1 MLSVYF
7 HAIVTDLFRPFLDS
21 RTHAKLSTFEAAKAD
36 AAAAYSAS
44 VRQLQRLLVTFRSRH
59 RANCLSVLW
68 QTPVIYV
75 LNAALREA
83 AASAAAGDPTPS
95 EVAFYIRMSFAA
107 LRELAHMYRA
117 FGAVAIG
124 GLGMAWTT
132 RAISRREI
140 GHAMR
145 ELLRIQQRELAGG
158 GSNAAVAAM
167 TEPDPQ
173 WMLDFDLAVRD
184 PARARGG
191 NVVRVVRDALF
202 EAAAAAA
209 AGDDDDDDDEQ
220 NSPPS
225 GDLGSK
231 YACEP
236 VTTTTIA
243 PNSSSSS
250 SSSLSSPSTA
260 LTPHIPSA
268 TTTMA

>member
-1 MLSVYF
+1 M
-7 HAIVTDLFRPFLDS
+7 TDLFRPFLDS
-21 RTHAKLSTFEAAKAD
+21 RTHTKLSTFEAAKAD

-59 RANCLSVLW
+59 RSNCLSVLW

-83 AASAAAGDPTPS
+83 AASAAAGEPTPS

-107 LRELAHMYRA
+107 LRELAQMYRA

-145 ELLRIQQRELAGG
+145 ELLRIQQRELASTASGG
-158 GSNAAVAAM
+158 DGSTAAVTAM
-167 TEPDPQ
+167 PEPDPQ

-202 EAAAAAA
+202 KAAAAA
-209 AGDDDDDDDEQ
+209 AGDDGDEQ
-220 NSPPS
+220 HSPPS
-225 GDLGSK
+225 ENPGSK
-231 YACEP
+231 DAREP

-250 SSSLSSPSTA
+250 LSSLSSPLPA

-268 TTTMA
+268 TITMA